1 MAGVR
6 EAELGVSGQL
16 VVSLPVE
23 AKQLR
28 IDVALEGGHEVLR
41 GDAMSGLVEEDR
53 DEAVRAGAEEGVH
66 HHDLRHRVVR
76 AARVAAVAAR
86 RAHRGEEDDGVAAQ
100 LDVVGEVGLLG
111 LGQRG
116 VGERVDLDLAVRR
129 EVEREGEG
137 VAGILQEQ
145 GAGSESRMR
154 CGAHAAVFFRYGARP
169 VPATIWHKG
178 RQKGGPDGETGEAH
192 PEWQSHGAHLRH
204 KTLRSHLGKAER
216 TTEAYLRHS
225 GDVLGATLLG
235 GRPIS
240 SARALLRHRG
250 LSWECVKRYSK
261 SAGASASWEVPAEK
275 KRS

>member
-1 MAGVR
+1 M
-6 EAELGVSGQL
+6 SGQL

-23 AKQLR
+23 AEQLR
-28 IDVALEGGHEVLR
+28 IDVPLEGGHEVLR

-137 VAGILQEQ
+137 VARVLQEQ
-145 GAGSESRMR
+145 KTEQLSSESWMR
-154 CGAHAAVFFRYGARP
+154 CGARRRFRHGSSAANDMAREE
-169 VPATIWHKG
+169 G
-178 RQKGGPDGETGEAH
+178 KGGHGGEHGETTKMAEPPGHTRLELVDRS
-192 PEWQSHGAHLRH
+192 QHLR
-204 KTLRSHLGKAER
+204 ER
-216 TTEAYLRHS
+216 KSLAYLGHA
-225 GDVLGATLLG
+225 GDLVRAALLG
-235 GRPIS
+235 RGTVSTSRP
-240 SARALLRHRG
+240 LLRHLEG
-250 LSWECVKRYSK
+250 VL
-261 SAGASASWEVPAEK
+261 
-275 KRS
+275 

>member
-1 MAGVR
+1 VAGVR

-23 AKQLR
+23 AEQLR

-129 EVEREGEG
+129 EVEREREG
-137 VAGILQEQ
+137 VGRVLQAQQ

-178 RQKGGPDGETGEAH
+178 RQKGGPDGENGEA
-192 PEWQSHGAHLRH
+192 PRMAEPRGTLATQDATEPPRQSGAHDRSVPSSFGGCPRCDSSWRPPHQLR
-204 KTLRSHLGKAER
+204 
-216 TTEAYLRHS
+216 
-225 GDVLGATLLG
+225 
-235 GRPIS
+235 P
-240 SARALLRHRG
+240 RA
-250 LSWECVKRYSK
+250 S
-261 SAGASASWEVPAEK
+261 SASWSVLGM
-275 KRS
+275 R

>member
-1 MAGVR
+1 MSLALATERRFEGVAGVR

-23 AKQLR
+23 AEQLR

-41 GDAMSGLVEEDR
+41 RDAMSGLVEEDR

-137 VAGILQEQ
+137 V
-145 GAGSESRMR
+145 
-154 CGAHAAVFFRYGARP
+154 
-169 VPATIWHKG
+169 G
-178 RQKGGPDGETGEAH
+178 R
-192 PEWQSHGAHLRH
+192 
-204 KTLRSHLGKAER
+204 
-216 TTEAYLRHS
+216 
-225 GDVLGATLLG
+225 VLGTS
-235 GRPIS
+235 RNKQVRRSS
-240 SARALLRHRG
+240 SA
-250 LSWECVKRYSK
+250 K
-261 SAGASASWEVPAEK
+261 AG
-275 KRS
+275 